1 MWTSMKSMEESL
13 IVSGSRVI
21 VSRFCDGAV
30 NCYSVRVNGELAA
43 QCDALGEVIDT
54 IYEAMQTRKVPF
66 TLPSWLPEQIEAL

>member
-1 MWTSMKSMEESL
+1 MEESL

-21 VSRFCDGAV
+21 VSRFCYGTE
-30 NCYSVRVNGELAA
+30 NLYSVRINGEVAA
-43 QCDALGEVIDT
+43 QCVACGEVIDT